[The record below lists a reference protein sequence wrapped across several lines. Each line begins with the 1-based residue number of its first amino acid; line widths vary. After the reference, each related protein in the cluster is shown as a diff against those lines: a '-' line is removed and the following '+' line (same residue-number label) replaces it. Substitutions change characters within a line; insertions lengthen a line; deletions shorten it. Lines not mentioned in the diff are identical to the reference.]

1 MPSDDPNTLK
11 IPLAFYR
18 TAAGHE
24 PVREWLRAMDRADR
38 LEIGADLQ
46 RVQYRW
52 PVGMP
57 LCRALGDGLWEVR
70 TKLPGKT
77 ISRVFI
83 CFHEE
88 VLYALHGF
96 IKKTR
101 KTPDQDLAI
110 ARKRK
115 REVENG

>member
-1 MPSDDPNTLK
+1 MEGVETPKTL
-11 IPLAFYR
+11 LVFYR
-18 TAAGHE
+18 TQGGRE
-24 PVREWLRAMDRADR
+24 PVREWLKQMHRTDR
-38 LEIGADLQ
+38 LQIGADLQ

-70 TKLPGKT
+70 TSLSNNT

-83 CFHEE
+83 CFHDGL
-88 VLYALHGF
+88 LYALHGF

-101 KTPDQDLAI
+101 KIPHSELTI

-115 REVENG
+115 REVEHG